1 MGPCIKNSEQYKWFQ
16 NWFCYFPGTE
26 VNHESSCNL
35 KESYLKKNRKSIRW
49 GYFADVDHII
59 IWKASSFEVS
69 RAFSRWQICLDC
81 SHKALTIS
89 DIFVVG
95 TWASVH
101 YITLLKVESFGQ
113 DSQVQKWVT
122 PYKTAAANQRCH
134 YVIRNKKGPEK
145 NRKKDAQL
153 SREPRSKTFPKC
165 AKIWILLWKKNDDQF

>member
-1 MGPCIKNSEQYKWFQ
+1 MNQTQVPQFGISKAYCYLFRAKMGPCIKNSEIYISFQ

-26 VNHESSCNL
+26 VNHEYSCNL

-69 RAFSRWQICLDC
+69 RAFRRWQICLDC

-122 PYKTAAANQRCH
+122 PYKTAAA
-134 YVIRNKKGPEK
+134 PT
-145 NRKKDAQL
+145 KDA
-153 SREPRSKTFPKC
+153 TT
-165 AKIWILLWKKNDDQF
+165 W